1 MKNLRLTPV
10 KDCAILNSNL
20 EDTTTAG
27 LIEFGLRQGGLDSEY
42 HLANR
47 LQSIRELALELAVQ
61 SMEEGYS
68 ISDSFLKLL
77 DVQVE
82 VAETKRMSKTSV

>member
-1 MKNLRLTPV
+1 MKNLRLTSV
-10 KDCAILNSNL
+10 AECIRMDDSL

-27 LIEFGLRQGGLDSEY
+27 LIEYGLRHGAPQTEY
-42 HLANR
+42 ALAIRLQEIRNYAFELAN
-47 LQSIRELALELAVQ
+47 Q

-77 DVQVE
+77 DVRVD

>member
-1 MKNLRLTPV
+1 MKNLHLTAV
-10 KDCAILNSNL
+10 NECAEIHSNL

-27 LIEFGLRQGGLDSEY
+27 LIEFGLRHGGLEAEY
-42 HLANR
+42 QLAIRLQEIRVLAFELAN
-47 LQSIRELALELAVQ
+47 Q

-68 ISDSFLKLL
+68 ISDTFLKLL

-82 VAETKRMSKTSV
+82 VAETKRMSKRAI